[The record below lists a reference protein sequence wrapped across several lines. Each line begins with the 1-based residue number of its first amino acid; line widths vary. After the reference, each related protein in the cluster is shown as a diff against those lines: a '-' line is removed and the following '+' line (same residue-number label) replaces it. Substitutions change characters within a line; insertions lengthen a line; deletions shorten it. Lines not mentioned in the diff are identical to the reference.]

1 MGMILLT
8 GWIDVDPERRDAALL
23 AGRPHMQATR
33 AWPGCLDYVWSA
45 DPLNPA
51 RIYVYER
58 WESAEALASHFQG
71 PHYVAMRD
79 AIAAHGIRGVE
90 VFKYEPARQG
100 AVYDP
105 KGVPRA
111 DFFED

>member
-1 MGMILLT
+1 MILLT
-8 GWIDVDPERRDAALL
+8 GWVDVDPARRDAALA
-23 AGRPHMQATR
+23 AGRPHMAATR

-51 RIYVYER
+51 RIYIYER
-58 WESAEALASHFQG
+58 WENATALESHFAG
-71 PHYVAMRD
+71 PHYRAMRD
-79 AIAAHGIRGVE
+79 AIAAHGIRGLE
-90 VFKYEPARQG
+90 VFKYEPARRG

-111 DFFED
+111 DFFEAP